1 MQWHELCRIIHVLP
15 ANGVRT
21 AGRKELV
28 GNPDIDPQFERE
40 LYKSHFSTGAT
51 KSNLMAVWR
60 LFCSNFTSLRVCF
73 NSNTI
78 QAKTYLVAL
87 LVQVL
92 VAVLMA
98 VRFQLLCILLQR
110 TARAVSAATNTSQSA
125 YATICDRLQLAAK
138 HKKQTQNPPGFGPWG
153 FDPPSRHQPKHR
165 ICLA

>member
-15 ANGVRT
+15 ANGVQT

-28 GNPDIDPQFERE
+28 GNPDIDQPFERE

-51 KSNLMAVWR
+51 KSNLR
-60 LFCSNFTSLRVCF
+60 LFGGCSCSNFTSLRVCF

-110 TARAVSAATNTSQSA
+110 TARAVSAATYTSQSA

-138 HKKQTQNPPGFGPWG
+138 AQKTDSKSAGLRPVGVRPPLPA
-153 FDPPSRHQPKHR
+153 PNKTNNLS
-165 ICLA
+165 